1 MPVLKTD
8 QEIFVT
14 FSDEEG
20 GDERTCG
27 MKDGEVNQQD
37 EGNWYYVSK
46 RSVAVPDDAIIKGNF
61 KIADTY
67 YLLSSWYCGWNISLY
82 VLSIP

>member
-37 EGNWYYVSK
+37 EGN
-46 RSVAVPDDAIIKGNF
+46 
-61 KIADTY
+61 
-67 YLLSSWYCGWNISLY
+67 
-82 VLSIP
+82 

>member
-20 GDERTCG
+20 GDERTRG

-37 EGNWYYVSK
+37 EGN
-46 RSVAVPDDAIIKGNF
+46 
-61 KIADTY
+61 
-67 YLLSSWYCGWNISLY
+67 
-82 VLSIP
+82 